1 MRNMQDWRTLRDT
14 PERIRWARLNRTQF
28 VRMSDAARSLGV
40 KPGTYRTWEFSKAD
54 GGRAPML
61 SELQGLARKF
71 GVSWQWLL
79 TGEGSPDTARDTE
92 VVLVADDITARLS
105 RVDVAKRQDAL
116 RAINGVLDAFSDPPA
131 KTGT

>member
-1 MRNMQDWRTLRDT
+1 MQDWHTLRET

-28 VRMSDAARSLGV
+28 IRMTDAARSLGV
-40 KPGTYRTWEFSKAD
+40 KPGTYRTWEFTKAD
-54 GGRAPML
+54 GGRAPSL

-79 TGEGSPDTARDTE
+79 TGEGTPDSAGNSE
-92 VVLVADDITARLS
+92 MVLVVGDITDKLA
-105 RVDVAKRQDAL
+105 RVDAAKRQDAL
-116 RAINGVLDAFSDPPA
+116 RAINGILDAFADQPL